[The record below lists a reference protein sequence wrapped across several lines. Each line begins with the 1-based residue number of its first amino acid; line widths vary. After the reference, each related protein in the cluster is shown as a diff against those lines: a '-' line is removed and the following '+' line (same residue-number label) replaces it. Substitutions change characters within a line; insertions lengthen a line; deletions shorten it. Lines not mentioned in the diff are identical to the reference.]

1 MHIYLNATAMEELGK
16 LIRQARKTRQLSQAE
31 LAARLGMSR
40 ATISGIENNTIKEV
54 GARKLEA
61 LLNMLGYTLTAR
73 PSTRRPTLDDL
84 LRENPHG

>member
-1 MHIYLNATAMEELGK
+1 MRVGK
-16 LIRQARKTRQLSQAE
+16 LIRQARKTRQLSQTE

-54 GARKLEA
+54 GARKLDA